1 MKRAN
6 SAEPA
11 KVLAE
16 LPKTDLKGVS
26 GPVKF
31 DAKGDTTGGAITLYE
46 VKSGAWQVLETVH

>member
-16 LPKTDLKGVS
+16 LPKTDILGVS
-26 GPVKF
+26 GPIKF
-31 DAKGDTTGGAITLYE
+31 DAKGDTTGGAITLYT
-46 VKSGAWQVLETVH
+46 VKGGAWQVLETVK